1 MKIVV
6 MGSGG
11 VGGYYGALLASQ
23 GKDVTFI
30 ARGEHL
36 RAMQEKGLQVYS
48 VHGDLLIHPVK
59 ATDDPAQLG
68 TADLVLFCTK
78 TYSTEEA
85 AALIKPI
92 IGEHTTVLSL
102 QNGVEAYEKLGEL
115 LGAEHV
121 LPGATWISSAVES
134 PGVIRQVSLF
144 RRIALGELDGSVSGR
159 AQAVVDVF
167 EGTGADVRIS
177 DVILTTLWTKFIFIA
192 IASSMGPLTRLT
204 IGQYRTVP
212 ETRAMMQS
220 LLGEVKAVSDAVGAG
235 LQDDIVEKTMGFVD
249 MAEPGIKP
257 SMQLDVEAGKPSE
270 LDSLVGV
277 IGRKGRALGIPTP
290 TFDMVMAV
298 LLPVDKVARER
309 AKGSG

>member
-11 VGGYYGALLASQ
+11 VGGYYGALLANQ

-30 ARGEHL
+30 ARGQHL
-36 RAMQEKGLQVYS
+36 RAMREKGLQVYS
-48 VHGDLLIHPVK
+48 VHGGLHIQPTQ
-59 ATDDPAQLG
+59 ATDDPSQVG

-78 TYSTEEA
+78 TYSTEESA
-85 AALIKPI
+85 AQIKPI
-92 IGEHTTVLSL
+92 IGKDTTVLSL
-102 QNGVEAYEKLGEL
+102 QNGVESYERLGEL

-121 LPGATWISSAVES
+121 LPGATWISSAVEA
-134 PGVIRQVSLF
+134 PGVIRQVSLI

-159 AQAVVDVF
+159 AKAVVDVF
-167 EGTGADVRIS
+167 KGTGVDVRIS
-177 DVILTTLWTKFIFIA
+177 DAILTTLWTKFIFIA
-192 IASSMGPLTRLT
+192 VASSMGPLTRLT

-212 ETRAMMQS
+212 ETRTMMQS

-298 LLPVDKVARER
+298 LLPVEKAARDNWKI
-309 AKGSG
+309 A